1 MISAGGARRLPILI
15 AGLAWFGVLLQLFL
29 SLRSSL
35 ANDKTIVQGLII
47 YFGYFTILTNI
58 LVAVV
63 LTLPLAQPS
72 SCAGRFFSRAD
83 VMTATGAAI
92 AVVGATYFFLL
103 RTSWNPQGWQLAADV
118 VLHYLTPI
126 GFLAYWWIAVPK
138 QGLGWSNV
146 SAWTSYPIGYFG
158 YMLIRGELTGL
169 YPYHFL
175 DVGSLG
181 YGRTLTNGLGVL
193 VGFVLVS
200 LLLLLAGRWQRPR
213 TTAPIRP
220 DNRL

>member
-1 MISAGGARRLPILI
+1 MISAGSARRLSILI

-35 ANDKTIVQGLII
+35 ANGKTIVEGLIV
-47 YFGYFTILTNI
+47 YFGFFTILTNI
-58 LVAVV
+58 LVALV
-63 LTLPLAQPS
+63 LTLPLARPS
-72 SCAGRFFSRAD
+72 SWAGRFFTRPG
-83 VMTATGAAI
+83 VMTATCAAI
-92 AVVGATYFFLL
+92 ALVGAAYFFLL
-103 RTSWNPQGWQLAADV
+103 RNVWNPQGWQLAADV

-138 QGLGWSNV
+138 QGLGWSDV
-146 SAWTSYPIGYFG
+146 SAWTSYPLGYFG
-158 YMLIRGELTGL
+158 YMLIRGELIGL

-175 DVGSLG
+175 DVGLLG
-181 YGRTLTNGLGVL
+181 YGRTLTNGVGVL

-200 LLLLLAGRWQRPR
+200 LLLLLAGRWQMPR
-213 TTAPIRP
+213 ATAPIRT